1 MQQTNPLYTDN
12 DLTSTMEEDPVM
24 RQKTD
29 EILAKIEKA
38 YGFVPV
44 VNQIL
49 STRPDMFLPLVDTSK
64 AILERGD
71 LDGKTKAL
79 CAVAAAS
86 AVCGE
91 YCVDV
96 QMRHAVDR
104 GATQD
109 EVLEAI
115 MIGCYMALTRSQSYA
130 LRKFANLFELDV
142 KEVGKKEDD
151 E

>member
-12 DLTSTMEEDPVM
+12 DLTGIMEEDPIM

>member
-1 MQQTNPLYTDN
+1 MQQTNPLYADN
-12 DLTSTMEEDPVM
+12 DLTGIMEEDPIM

-71 LDGKTKAL
+71 LNGKTKAL

-96 QMRHAVDR
+96 QMRHAIDR

-142 KEVGKKEDD
+142 KEVGKKE
-151 E
+151 EE

>member
-1 MQQTNPLYTDN
+1 MK
-12 DLTSTMEEDPVM
+12 EDPQL
-24 RQKTD
+24 REKTD
-29 EILAKIEKA
+29 KILARIEEV

-49 STRPDMFLPLVDTSK
+49 STRPDIFLPMVDASK
-64 AILERGD
+64 AILEHGD

-86 AVCGE
+86 AIGGE
-91 YCVDV
+91 YCVEV
-96 QMRHAVDR
+96 QMKHAQDR

-115 MIGCYMALTRSQSYA
+115 MVGCYMALTRSQSYA
-130 LRKFANLFELDV
+130 LRKFAKNFDLDV
-142 KEVGKKEDD
+142 KEVGKKEK

>member
-12 DLTSTMEEDPVM
+12 DLTGIMEEDPVM

-29 EILAKIEKA
+29 EILANIEKA

-115 MIGCYMALTRSQSYA
+115 MIGCYMTLTRSQSYA

-142 KEVGKKEDD
+142 KEVGKKE
-151 E
+151 EE

>member
-1 MQQTNPLYTDN
+1 MQQTNPLYADN
-12 DLTSTMEEDPVM
+12 DLTGIMEEDPIM

-142 KEVGKKEDD
+142 KEVGKKEK

>member
-1 MQQTNPLYTDN
+1 MQQTNPLYADN
-12 DLTSTMEEDPVM
+12 DLTGIMEEDPIM

-142 KEVGKKEDD
+142 KEVGKKE
-151 E
+151 EE

>member
-1 MQQTNPLYTDN
+1 MQQTNPLYADN
-12 DLTSTMEEDPVM
+12 DLTGIMEEDPIM

-142 KEVGKKEDD
+142 KEVGKKKE

>member
-12 DLTSTMEEDPVM
+12 DLTGIMEEDPIM

-142 KEVGKKEDD
+142 KEVGKKE
-151 E
+151 EE

>member
-1 MQQTNPLYTDN
+1 MQQTNPLYADN
-12 DLTSTMEEDPVM
+12 DLTGIMEEDPIM

-142 KEVGKKEDD
+142 KEVGKKE

>member
-12 DLTSTMEEDPVM
+12 DLTGIMEEDPVM

-29 EILAKIEKA
+29 EILANIEKA

-142 KEVGKKEDD
+142 KEVGKKE
-151 E
+151 EE

>member
-1 MQQTNPLYTDN
+1 MQQTNPLYADN
-12 DLTSTMEEDPVM
+12 DLTGIMEEDPIM

-29 EILAKIEKA
+29 EILANIEKA

-142 KEVGKKEDD
+142 KEVGKKKE

>member
-1 MQQTNPLYTDN
+1 
-12 DLTSTMEEDPVM
+12 MEEDPQL
-24 RQKTD
+24 RERTD
-29 EILAKIEKA
+29 KVLARIKEA

-49 STRPDMFLPLVDTSK
+49 STRPDIFLPMVDASK
-64 AILERGD
+64 SILERGD

-86 AVCGE
+86 AVAGE

-96 QMRHAVDR
+96 QMKHAIDR

-115 MIGCYMALTRSQSYA
+115 MVGCYMAMTRSQSYA
-130 LRKFANLFELDV
+130 LRKFAENFDLDV
-142 KEVGKKEDD
+142 KEVGEVPGSDK
-151 E
+151 

>member
-1 MQQTNPLYTDN
+1 
-12 DLTSTMEEDPVM
+12 MEQDPQM
-24 RQKTD
+24 
-29 EILAKIEKA
+29 IERTEKVLEAIQKA

-44 VNQIL
+44 VNQVL
-49 STRPDMFLPLVDTSK
+49 STRPDIFLPMADASK

-96 QMRHAVDR
+96 QMRHAKDR

-115 MIGCYMALTRSQSYA
+115 MVGCYMAMTRSQSYA
-130 LRKFANLFELDV
+130 LRRFANMFELDV
-142 KEVGKKEDD
+142 KEVGKKE
-151 E
+151 EE

>member
-12 DLTSTMEEDPVM
+12 DLTGIMEEDPVM

-29 EILAKIEKA
+29 EILANIEKA

-96 QMRHAVDR
+96 QMRHAGDR

-115 MIGCYMALTRSQSYA
+115 MIGCYRALTRSQSYA

-142 KEVGKKEDD
+142 KEVGKKE

>member
-1 MQQTNPLYTDN
+1 MQQTNPLYADN
-12 DLTSTMEEDPVM
+12 DLTGIMEEDPIM

-71 LDGKTKAL
+71 LNGKTKAL

-96 QMRHAVDR
+96 QMRHAIDR

-142 KEVGKKEDD
+142 KEVGKKEK